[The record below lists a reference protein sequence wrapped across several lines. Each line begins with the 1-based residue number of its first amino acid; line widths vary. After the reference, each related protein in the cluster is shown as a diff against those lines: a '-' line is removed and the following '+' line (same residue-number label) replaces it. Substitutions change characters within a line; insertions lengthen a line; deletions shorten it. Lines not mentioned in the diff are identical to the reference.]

1 MRLRRGRSHLDA
13 RPPGFGRRRFLRL
26 TAGLPVGL
34 AGWLGKGCS
43 AGGDG
48 TPTPTAPA
56 GATSVERSAD
66 DTPIPVPKANEGIN
80 VHPLR
85 RLDADP
91 AEQDPVIVP
100 DLVALQLRSVYELGF
115 DGLRITAPFGD
126 RGSFLAAIPYA
137 RTARALG
144 IDAVVV
150 LADFAGFTLAQ
161 ALHDD
166 DWRGEVLRLYAT
178 VFAPAPEPVRPGMG
192 GPGPRGVGRI
202 AFQVLNEPTHF
213 LGVPPDVYVHEF
225 LAPCYTQLKAESPEV
240 IVVSAAEVGNVDG
253 PARVRAMLE
262 AGLESVTD
270 RVAYHIY
277 SRAAIPLLSG
287 NVKHLVWITESG
299 ASGTANHLPWV
310 RDVFPE
316 IHAGIEDATR
326 IFYFDLFDPDR
337 GIYRILDIRAD
348 GDGYRAVVESTDLY
362 GFFADRV
369 ATAAAGRPLLGF
381 DTLVPDIR
389 AYFPTEADIRAYD
402 EVWEG

>member
-1 MRLRRGRSHLDA
+1 MR
-13 RPPGFGRRRFLRL
+13 RRRFLRL
-26 TAGLPVGL
+26 TSGLPVGL
-34 AGWLGKGCS
+34 AGWLGEGCS
-43 AGGDG
+43 GRGDGAPAPTTATGTTPAAGG
-48 TPTPTAPA
+48 
-56 GATSVERSAD
+56 SD
-66 DTPIPVPKANEGIN
+66 DTAIPVPKVNGGIN

-85 RLDADP
+85 RLDEDP

-100 DLVALQLRSVYELGF
+100 DLVALQVRAAYELGF

-137 RTARALG
+137 RAARALG

-166 DWRGEVLRLYAT
+166 ERRAEVLGLYSD
-178 VFAPAPEPVRPGMG
+178 VFAPAPPPAAPGMG
-192 GPGPRGVGRI
+192 LGGRAVGRV

-225 LAPCYTQLKAESPEV
+225 LAPCYTQLKATSPDV

-277 SRAAIPLLSG
+277 SRAVIPLLPP
-287 NVKHLVWITESG
+287 NVIHLVWVTESG

-310 RDVFPE
+310 RDTFPE
-316 IHAGIEDATR
+316 IRARIEDVSR
-326 IFYFDLFDPDR
+326 LFYYDLFDPDR
-337 GIYRILDIRAD
+337 GVYRILDIRAE
-348 GDGYRAVVESTDLY
+348 GDGYRVVVESTDLH

-369 ATAAAGRPLLGF
+369 VAAAAGRPLLGF
-381 DTLVPDIR
+381 DTLVPDIQ
-389 AYFPTEADIRAYD
+389 AYFPTEDDIRAYD
-402 EVWEG
+402 EVAKG